1 MNATCIKNAVFYMN
15 QLKGPVKNFVRQYKR
30 ITTNAKQTT
39 GKAEKHSEFEPYL
52 TKLRETGGGNTS
64 NLLCHGQK
72 NTKLQSLYDDLATCK
87 TVINNTCH
95 ADTLPTTNTTEME
108 ACKAIMDAFEN
119 KTQEAIDLNNNNLGA
134 ESCVIWESTELA
146 SLSAEIKACS
156 LKSHEDKHTKA
167 RNACKDEFSNC
178 RQKEDN
184 VSQIVH
190 CPKSRYFQ

>member
-1 MNATCIKNAVFYMN
+1 MK

-30 ITTNAKQTT
+30 ITTNTKQTT

-95 ADTLPTTNTTEME
+95 ADTLPTTNTTKME
-108 ACKAIMDAFEN
+108 ACKAAMDAFEA
-119 KTQEAIDLNNNNLGA
+119 KTQEARGKSLQPSDPRGEA
-134 ESCVIWESTELA
+134 RDA
-146 SLSAEIKACS
+146 SQGWISNQLRVGPCS
-156 LKSHEDKHTKA
+156 
-167 RNACKDEFSNC
+167 
-178 RQKEDN
+178 
-184 VSQIVH
+184 VH
-190 CPKSRYFQ
+190 CVQLYLNQLNIY